1 MRFWAAFVGLFFLAA
16 EALLPASALAAGGNR
31 VALVIGNS
39 KYVYAPALPNPA
51 GDARLMADVLRKAG
65 FSVIEGVD
73 LDYAGMRDRLNKFT
87 EASYEADTAL
97 IYYAGHGMQV
107 NGKNYL
113 IPVDAE
119 LTAPAHLRTRT
130 VQMDELL
137 AALPPDPAVG
147 IVILDACR
155 DNPLARTLAASLP
168 KSRSTTAPGLAPIDV
183 SGSDVGTG
191 GVLIAFATDPGAVSY
206 DGKGANSPYTMS
218 LARHLAEPG
227 VEIQSALTRVRGE
240 VTAETDG
247 RQRPWH
253 NASLGREVFIGPQTP
268 PPAAPAPQPSATETP
283 VEPPGSDARGW
294 EIEQR
299 VWDEASKRNTLAH
312 YEAYLQQFPKGAFA
326 DLARLNIDQLK
337 KPPITLGNAPA
348 AAAKT
353 ESDASRSAMAA
364 QPPAAT
370 ANPETDVGTE
380 LTESAI
386 GLDRQA
392 KIDLQER
399 LLAIG
404 YELDSADGDFGIK
417 TRRAIGRW
425 QEENRLPPTSFLTSK
440 QYARLKLDTDD
451 ALKSYRAQRASE
463 AEAKK
468 QESATSQKT
477 QKPQPVVRAK
487 PRREQRREAANP
499 RPAPKAAKPAQRKSG
514 YRTCSGIDGTF
525 EVPASQKCP
534 LSGYAHY

>member
-1 MRFWAAFVGLFFLAA
+1 MRFWAAIVGFFLLTAA
-16 EALLPASALAAGGNR
+16 DLLLQPDALAAQGNR

-51 GDARLMADVLRKAG
+51 SDARLMADVLRKVG
-65 FSVIEGVD
+65 FNVIEGVD

-87 EASYEADTAL
+87 EASYDADTAL

-119 LTAPAHLRTRT
+119 LTAPAHLKTRT

-206 DGKGANSPYTMS
+206 DGGGANSPYTAS
-218 LARHLAEPG
+218 LAKHLAEPG
-227 VEIQSALTRVRGE
+227 VELQSALTRVRGE
-240 VTAETDG
+240 VTAETNG
-247 RQRPWH
+247 KQRPWH

-268 PPAAPAPQPSATETP
+268 QPPAPVQPAPQPSATATP
-283 VEPPGSDARGW
+283 AESASSDGRGW

-312 YEAYLQQFPKGAFA
+312 YEAYLQQFPNGAFA

-337 KPPITLGNAPA
+337 KQPTTVVANAQSETSRSATAVESPA
-348 AAAKT
+348 AAPKPEA
-353 ESDASRSAMAA
+353 DA
-364 QPPAAT
+364 
-370 ANPETDVGTE
+370 GTE

-386 GLDRQA
+386 GLDRQG
-392 KIDLQER
+392 KVDLQER

-404 YELDSADGDFGIK
+404 YDLDAADGDLGAK
-417 TRRAIGRW
+417 TRRAIGQW
-425 QEENRLPPTSFLTSK
+425 QEANGLPPSTFLTPK

-451 ALKSYRAQRASE
+451 ALKTYRAERASE
-463 AEAKK
+463 AQAKK
-468 QESATSQKT
+468 QESVVPQRP
-477 QKPQPVVRAK
+477 QKPQPVVRAR
-487 PRREQRREAANP
+487 PRRQEQREAANP
-499 RPAPKAAKPAQRKSG
+499 GPAPKPKATPARKSA
-514 YRTCSGIDGTF
+514 YHMCNGIDGTF
-525 EVPASQKCP
+525 EIPAAQRCP
-534 LSGYAHY
+534 LSGYANH

>member
-1 MRFWAAFVGLFFLAA
+1 MRFWAAIVGLFFLAA
-16 EALLPASALAAGGNR
+16 ADLLQAGALAAGNNR

-51 GDARLMADVLRKAG
+51 GDARLMAEVLRKAG
-65 FSVIEGVD
+65 FNVIEGVD

-87 EASYEADTAL
+87 EASYDANTAL

-119 LTAPAHLRTRT
+119 LTAPAHLKTRT
-130 VQMDELL
+130 IQIDELL
-137 AALPPDPAVG
+137 SALPPDPAVG

-183 SGSDVGTG
+183 TADVGTG

-206 DGKGANSPYTMS
+206 DGNGANSPYTMS

-253 NASLGREVFIGPQTP
+253 NASLGREVFVGPQAP
-268 PPAAPAPQPSATETP
+268 PPATPAPQPSATENPTQ
-283 VEPPGSDARGW
+283 PPSSDARGW

-337 KPPITLGNAPA
+337 KPPIGNTPIVVAN
-348 AAAKT
+348 T
-353 ESDASRSAMAA
+353 ESDAAGSATAA
-364 QPPAAT
+364 QPPAA
-370 ANPETDVGTE
+370 ASNPETDVGTE
-380 LTESAI
+380 LTEGLI
-386 GLDRQA
+386 GLDRQE
-392 KIDLQER
+392 KIDVQER

-404 YELDSADGDFGIK
+404 YDLDEADGDFGVK
-417 TRRAIGRW
+417 TRRAIRGW
-425 QEENRLPPTSFLTSK
+425 QEENRLPPTTFLTPR

-451 ALKSYRAQRASE
+451 ALKSYRAQPAP
-463 AEAKK
+463 EAK
-468 QESATSQKT
+468 QPESAASQKT
-477 QKPQPVVRAK
+477 EKPQPAVRAK
-487 PRREQRREAANP
+487 PRQQREAANP
-499 RPAPKAAKPAQRKSG
+499 RPAPKSKTARKSRF
-514 YRTCSGIDGTF
+514 RTCSGIDGTF
-525 EVPASQKCP
+525 EVPASQRCP

>member
-1 MRFWAAFVGLFFLAA
+1 MRFWAATIGFLVLAA
-16 EALLPASALAAGGNR
+16 AILLRADASAAERNR

-51 GDARLMADVLRKAG
+51 SDARLMAEVLRKAG
-65 FSVIEGVD
+65 FNVIEGVD

-87 EASYEADTAL
+87 EASYDADTAL

-119 LTAPAHLRTRT
+119 LTAPAHLKTRT

-147 IVILDACR
+147 IIILDACR

-168 KSRSTTAPGLAPIDV
+168 MSRSTTAPGLAPIDV
-183 SGSDVGTG
+183 SGSDVGSG

-206 DGKGANSPYTMS
+206 DGNGGNSPYTAS

-253 NASLGREVFIGPQTP
+253 NASLGREVFIGPQAP
-268 PPAAPAPQPSATETP
+268 PPAAPAQPAPQPSATAAP
-283 VEPPGSDARGW
+283 AVSAGADGRGW

-312 YEAYLQQFPKGAFA
+312 YEAYLQQFPNGAFA

-337 KPPITLGNAPA
+337 KPPPTAVANAQN
-348 AAAKT
+348 
-353 ESDASRSAMAA
+353 EASRSAIAA
-364 QPPAAT
+364 EPPAT
-370 ANPETDVGTE
+370 ASNPQADVGTE

-386 GLDRQA
+386 GLDRPG

-399 LLAIG
+399 FLAIG
-404 YELDSADGDFGIK
+404 YDLDAADGDLGAK
-417 TRRAIGRW
+417 TRRAIGQW
-425 QEENRLPPTSFLTSK
+425 QEANGLPPTTFLTPK
-440 QYARLKLDTDD
+440 QYARLKLDTED
-451 ALKSYRAQRASE
+451 ALKTYRTERASE
-463 AEAKK
+463 AQAKK
-468 QESATSQKT
+468 QESVVPQRP

-487 PRREQRREAANP
+487 PKRQQQREAANP
-499 RPAPKAAKPAQRKSG
+499 RPAPKPEPTARKSAFK
-514 YRTCSGIDGTF
+514 YCTGIDGTF
-525 EVPASQKCP
+525 QIPASQRCP